1 MDAITI
7 VLAAGVAFMVVLMI
21 WSDYEE
27 KVKLYYVYCA
37 RHMLID
43 AISSYNIYCI
53 RNDLKSSISLDDL
66 MGMVEACDIDPHSF
80 TWQRLISDDKLEL
93 LKPYLPENPEK
104 YLKQMVKKYKRR
116 LDSKWIFSI

>member
-1 MDAITI
+1 MDATII

-27 KVKLYYVYCA
+27 KVKLYHIDYVYCA

-43 AISSYNIYCI
+43 AISDYNIYCI
-53 RNDLKSSISLDDL
+53 RNDLKTLMSFDDV
-66 MGMVEACDIDPHSF
+66 MDMVEAWDIDPHSF
-80 TWQRLISDDKLEL
+80 TWQRLISDEKLEL

-104 YLKQMVKKYKRR
+104 YLKQKVKKVQRETG
-116 LDSKWIFSI
+116 F

>member
-27 KVKLYYVYCA
+27 KVKLYHIDYVYCA
-37 RHMLID
+37 RHMLIK
-43 AISSYNIYCI
+43 AISDYNVYCI
-53 RNDLKSSISLDDL
+53 RHDLKSSISFDDL
-66 MGMVEACDIDPHSF
+66 MDMVEAWDIDPHSF

-104 YLKQMVKKYKRR
+104 HLKQMVKKVQREAG
-116 LDSKWIFSI
+116 F